1 MLEIIRIPVL
11 NDNYVWL
18 IHTRD
23 GLTAVVD
30 PAVSEPVM
38 AEINAQRWTLTHIL
52 NTHHHADHTGGNLA
66 LKELT
71 NCTIV
76 GPSADQARIP
86 GIDVEVGDGE
96 TYQLGSVTAEVLDI
110 PGHTHGHIAY
120 HFAQDDALFCGD
132 TLFALGCGRVFEGTM
147 EQMWSSLS
155 KIATLPSSTKVYC
168 AHEYTQANGRFAL
181 SIEPNNR
188 KLISRMEQIDRMR
201 AEGIP
206 TVPSILGDEFDTN
219 PFLRPY
225 SDEIQETL
233 DLKGARLVE
242 VFTKTRLLKD
252 SFKG

>member
-38 AEINAQRWTLTHIL
+38 AEINARRWTLTHIL

-96 TYQLGSVTAEVLDI
+96 TYQLGSATAEVLDI

-120 HFAQDDALFCGD
+120 HFAQDDTLFCGD

-155 KIATLPSSTKVYC
+155 KIATLPPSTKVYC

-206 TVPSILGDEFDTN
+206 TVPSILGEEFDTN

-233 DLKGARLVE
+233 GLKDARLVE